1 MSIPNTS
8 ISKDDKKCLA
18 FSLSTLCGLMIEMRY
33 DQLNCKIFRCGVYK
47 KYGKQI
53 DTHSTKEVCD
63 QIFKDNLIWG
73 CGKPYMFDGT
83 KVEICGY
90 I

>member
-1 MSIPNTS
+1 MSIPDTA
-8 ISKDDKKCLA
+8 IWKDDNKNVWRFLCPQ
-18 FSLSTLCGLMIEMRY
+18 CGLMIEVKY

-47 KYGKQI
+47 KDGKQI
-53 DTHSTKEVCD
+53 DPHSKKEVCD

-73 CGKPYMFDGT
+73 CGKPYMFDGI